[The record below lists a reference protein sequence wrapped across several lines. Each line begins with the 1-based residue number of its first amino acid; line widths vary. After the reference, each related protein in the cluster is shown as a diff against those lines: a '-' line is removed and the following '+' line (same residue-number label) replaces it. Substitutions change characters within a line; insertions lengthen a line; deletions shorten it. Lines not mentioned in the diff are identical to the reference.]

1 MRYLCLILFAFSS
14 SVIVYGQNEQA
25 VIIEL
30 KPLWQNSIFEL
41 NKSYYH
47 SSVKDSVHIEIL
59 KFYLSNVQLLN
70 NNKVVYS
77 ETNSYHL
84 IDFSDSA
91 SQKINLPLANKI
103 KFNSIR
109 FNLGIDSTTNIS
121 GAMPG
126 DLDPTKGMYWA
137 WQSGYINLKL
147 EGKSPA
153 CKTKSKL
160 FEFHLGGYLFPNN
173 SLQTI
178 NLKTENKN
186 NLKIVLQVEKLFE
199 KVDLTTSSQIMS
211 PSLKS
216 VELSKYI
223 ATLFTIK

>member
-1 MRYLCLILFAFSS
+1 MIFRVFFFFFYLPCFFCFGQETNAILIK
-14 SVIVYGQNEQA
+14 
-25 VIIEL
+25 IE
-30 KPLWQNSIFEL
+30 PTWENAIFEL

-47 SSVKDSVHIEIL
+47 SSVKDSVQIETL

-70 NNKVVYS
+70 NNKVVYA

-109 FNLGIDSTTNIS
+109 FNLGIDSTTNVS
-121 GAMPG
+121 GEMPG

-153 CKTKSKL
+153 CKTKNKL

-186 NLKIVLQVEKLFE
+186 KLKIVLQVEKLFE
-199 KVDLTTSSQIMS
+199 KFDLTTSSQIMS

-216 VELSKYI
+216 VEVSKYI